1 MGENLLQAWCMPF
14 EQSVSR
20 GIMMVQ
26 HANKMKQVCCV
37 ESPVFEGQQAFQ
49 VIVLVVYDKLIWR
62 LIHQCHQF
70 IAFVDDGGAVAP
82 GKNSS
87 KKSSNF
93 DVGFLAETVGDGNW
107 ILLNE
112 PLMVVPLQFLVKE
125 RLYSQ

>member
-1 MGENLLQAWCMPF
+1 
-14 EQSVSR
+14 
-20 GIMMVQ
+20 MVQ
-26 HANKMKQVCCV
+26 HAYTMKQVCCV

-49 VIVLVVYDKLIWR
+49 VIVLVADNELVGR
-62 LIHQCHQF
+62 FIHQCHQF

-93 DVGFLAETVGDGNW
+93 DVGFLAKTVGDGNW

-112 PLMVVPLQFLVKE
+112 PLLVVPL
-125 RLYSQ
+125 